1 MVSVADTGRGLTSAR
16 PEQLFDR
23 YHATSDP
30 ERGGGLGLVLARQ
43 LVEAQ
48 GGGLSVASASAEGRE
63 SALSVSITARLAS
76 ASKDR

>member
-1 MVSVADTGRGLTSAR
+1 M

-48 GGGLSVASASAEGRE
+48 GGGLSVASASAEGTQIAFSPSIAVRI
-63 SALSVSITARLAS
+63 ASVPP
-76 ASKDR
+76 KDR